1 MRTSAGVTY
10 LHSDHLGSV
19 SLATDSAGGVVS
31 RQDFDPWGAVR
42 SGDVR
47 QTSLNYTGQR
57 LDGTGLLY
65 YHARY
70 YDPGVARF
78 VSADSIIPG
87 QSDKAGTPNPQDL
100 NRYSYGENNPV
111 KNTDPTG
118 HCVPWCTALAGAVIG
133 AGIAYGAQV
142 YNNYQSGMSLS
153 QAATSNINIAAI
165 ATGAVAGAVVGGTL
179 GVASTGAI
187 TGYTVGTAVE
197 MGALG
202 SATNMAGNAL
212 GQYASSGTVN
222 ATDVAVAGVVGFAA
236 GAAAPVVGA
245 TAVGSLAG
253 GYAGSVGLGAAAN
266 SAQYVATQSIKGDQ
280 ITGMGLAIN
289 AISGGAGGLLGGP
302 TSTVPRAL
310 SLILRRKA
318 YLAP

>member
-1 MRTSAGVTY
+1 M
-10 LHSDHLGSV
+10 
-19 SLATDSAGGVVS
+19 
-31 RQDFDPWGAVR
+31 P
-42 SGDVR
+42 
-47 QTSLNYTGQR
+47 
-57 LDGTGLLY
+57 LLC

-310 SLILRRKA
+310 SFDTAAKGLSRSLNAQDFLRANVTRA
-318 YLAP
+318 GLTRGLLSGAASNWNYDQYMAR